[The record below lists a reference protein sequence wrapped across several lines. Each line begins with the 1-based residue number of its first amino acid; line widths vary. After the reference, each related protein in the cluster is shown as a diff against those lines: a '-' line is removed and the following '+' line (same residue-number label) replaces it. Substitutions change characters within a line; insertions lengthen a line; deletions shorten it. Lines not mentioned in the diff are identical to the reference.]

1 MKHLAWLL
9 LLPVLISCGGKDA
22 VLAPPEVAAKIPAP
36 AALVLD
42 RDLKEGHVYGVT
54 SNRTEYGITSGVKG
68 TPTTWGQDVGRLSAN
83 QFEQAARQAFAS
95 LAILDARPSLPAASA
110 AWKYLLVPS
119 IEDMKIEVKRVGT
132 SWMEI
137 VYQLDVFDPA
147 GRKVFT
153 TTEKIEESGML
164 VKPVA
169 SSTSVFGIPVSADA
183 DPLPD
188 ESQMIFDAIKSGVDA
203 CVNKMLRSL
212 AR

>member
-1 MKHLAWLL
+1 MRHLAWLL
-9 LLPVLISCGGKDA
+9 LLPVLMSCGGKDA

-36 AALVLD
+36 AALYVA
-42 RDLKEGHVYGVT
+42 REMREGHVYGVT
-54 SNRTEYGITSGVKG
+54 SSRTEYGITSGVKD
-68 TPTTWGQDVGRLSAN
+68 TPTTWGQDVGRLSAD
-83 QFEQAARQAFAS
+83 QFELAARQAFDS
-95 LAILDARPSLPAASA
+95 VTVLSQKPSLPAASA
-110 AWKYLLVPS
+110 AWKYLLVPA

-132 SWMEI
+132 SWMDI
-137 VYQLDVFDPA
+137 TYRLDVFDPS

-153 TTEKIEESGML
+153 TTERVEESGML

-169 SSTSVFGIPVSADA
+169 SSTSVFGIPVSAEA

-203 CVNKMLRSL
+203 CVNKMLKSL